1 MYRKKVATLLVTTL
15 IAFSSNALA
24 SEQQLQRSF
33 TPEQEEKIGKI
44 AGEYLL
50 AHPEI
55 LVQVSQKLQA
65 QQQAKAQ
72 LSFALKVMEQQRAL
86 LLDPETPVIGPDN
99 AKVAIIEFFDYQCVH
114 CSHLAPTMEAVMK
127 ESKDVRFIF
136 KEWPIFADRWPASEK
151 AAIRGLEIWKQKGA
165 DAYMRYHNGIFRTG
179 HDEGKLTDADIQ
191 SVSAAAGFVS
201 TVVDTDRSN
210 ALTRNDELAQSLGLT
225 GTPGLIVMP
234 VKNATPETITV
245 FPGRA
250 SADQLKA
257 AIAKAQ

>member
-1 MYRKKVATLLVTTL
+1 MYRKKITSFLVTTF
-15 IAFSSNALA
+15 IALSSNALA
-24 SEQQLQRSF
+24 SEQQLQKSF
-33 TPEQEEKIGKI
+33 TPQQEAEIGKI

-65 QQQAKAQ
+65 QQQARAQ
-72 LSFALKVMEQQRAL
+72 LSFALKVMEQQNVL
-86 LLDPETPVIGPDN
+86 LHDPETPVSGPDN

-114 CSHLAPTMEAVMK
+114 CSRLAPTMEEVMK
-127 ESKDVRFIF
+127 ESKNVRFIF
-136 KEWPIFADRWPASEK
+136 KEWPIFAGRWPASEK

-165 DAYMRYHNGIFRTG
+165 EAYMRYHNGIFRTG

-191 SVSAAAGFVS
+191 SVSAAAGFAS
-201 TVVDTDRSN
+201 TVDTDSGN
-210 ALTRNDELAQSLGLT
+210 VLTRNDELAQSLGLT

-257 AIAKAQ
+257 AIARAQQ